1 MEENMITATQAKR
14 NADDFEKNKNMYYL
28 NSFFEQVEILSKEGK
43 RSVEITNEQYDVIE
57 TEIEDILGFKH
68 LETDRHNET
77 HIIGW

>member
-1 MEENMITATQAKR
+1 MITATQARR
-14 NADDFEKNKNMYYL
+14 NADDFEKNKKLYYI

-57 TEIEDILGFKH
+57 TEIEDKYGFKH

-77 HIIGW
+77 RIIGW